1 MMQDNLKDY
10 GDYLYHIKNEKYKG
24 KECLVVQ
31 AGESRNETY
40 WVDAQ
45 MGFILKYEATDG
57 TKSEFSFEIDNV
69 TDDEVK
75 APMAS
80 LLQIKNNS

>member
-1 MMQDNLKDY
+1 
-10 GDYLYHIKNEKYKG
+10 
-24 KECLVVQ
+24 
-31 AGESRNETY
+31 
-40 WVDAQ
+40 

-80 LLQIKNNS
+80 LL